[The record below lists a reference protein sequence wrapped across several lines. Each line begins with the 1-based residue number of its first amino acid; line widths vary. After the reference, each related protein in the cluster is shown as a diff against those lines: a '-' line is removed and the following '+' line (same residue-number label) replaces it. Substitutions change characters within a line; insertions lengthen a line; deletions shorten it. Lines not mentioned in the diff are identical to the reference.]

1 MNSNEIIK
9 RYLNEIVIESRLVF
23 VKLFIYLRQTENE
36 DFS

>member
-9 RYLNEIVIESRLVF
+9 RYLNEIAIESKLVF
-23 VKLFIYLRQTENE
+23 VKLFIYLRQIENE

>member
-9 RYLNEIVIESRLVF
+9 RYLNEIVIESKLVF
-23 VKLFIYLRQTENE
+23 VKLFIYLRQTENK

>member
-9 RYLNEIVIESRLVF
+9 RYLNEIVIESKLVF